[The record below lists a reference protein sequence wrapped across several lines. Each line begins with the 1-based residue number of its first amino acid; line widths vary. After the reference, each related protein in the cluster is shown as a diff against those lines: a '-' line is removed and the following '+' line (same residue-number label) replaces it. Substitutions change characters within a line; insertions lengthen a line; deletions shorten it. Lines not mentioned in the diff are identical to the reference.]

1 VTLKYEFFD
10 HTADIGVHIYGATL
24 PELFS
29 NAAQAMYEVMGS
41 FQKAG
46 VPAKGEERRAKSVKL
61 EASTL
66 EDLLHDWLTELLYD
80 FATHQVLY
88 DRLDITEAT
97 PQRVVA
103 TVTGGVVDFARS
115 EPREE
120 IKAVTYHKLRVEQ
133 NAKDRWQA
141 TIIFD
146 V

>member
-1 VTLKYEFFD
+1 MPKPYEFFD

-29 NAAQAMYEVMGS
+29 NAAQAMYEVMG
-41 FQKAG
+41 KL
-46 VPAKGEERRAKSVKL
+46 AKGEERREKSVRID
-61 EASTL
+61 APSL

-80 FATHQVLY
+80 FAAHRVLY
-88 DRLDITEAT
+88 DQLDITDVT
-97 PQRVVA
+97 PKRVVA

-133 NAKDRWQA
+133 IANGRWQA

>member
-1 VTLKYEFFD
+1 MPKPYEFFD

-29 NAAQAMYEVMGS
+29 NAAQAMYEVLG
-41 FQKAG
+41 KLEKTEA
-46 VPAKGEERRAKSVKL
+46 RRQKSVEL
-61 EASTL
+61 RADSL

-80 FATHQVLY
+80 FATQQVLY
-88 DRLDITEAT
+88 DRLDITEVT

-103 TVTGGVVDFARS
+103 AVTGGVVDFARS

-120 IKAVTYHKLRVEQ
+120 IKGVTYHQLRVKQ
-133 NAKDRWQA
+133 TKNGRWQA

>member
-1 VTLKYEFFD
+1 MSRMPKGYEFFD

-41 FQKAG
+41 L
-46 VPAKGEERRAKSVKL
+46 AKGEERRAKSVKL
-61 EASTL
+61 EAPTL

-80 FATHQVLY
+80 FAAHQVLY
-88 DRLDITEAT
+88 DQLDITDAT
-97 PQRVVA
+97 PQRVAA
-103 TVTGGVVDFARS
+103 TVTGGVVDLARS

-120 IKAVTYHKLRVEQ
+120 IKGVTYHQLRVEQ
-133 NAKDRWQA
+133 TANGRWRA
-141 TIIFD
+141 TVIFD

>member
-1 VTLKYEFFD
+1 MLMMPKRYEFFD

-29 NAAQAMYEVMGS
+29 NAAQAMYEVMGKLA
-41 FQKAG
+41 KAESG
-46 VPAKGEERRAKSVKL
+46 KRREIKL
-61 EASTL
+61 EATTL

-80 FATHQVLY
+80 FAAHQVLY

-103 TVTGGVVDFARS
+103 IVSGSVVDFARS

-133 NAKDRWQA
+133 TTDGRWQA